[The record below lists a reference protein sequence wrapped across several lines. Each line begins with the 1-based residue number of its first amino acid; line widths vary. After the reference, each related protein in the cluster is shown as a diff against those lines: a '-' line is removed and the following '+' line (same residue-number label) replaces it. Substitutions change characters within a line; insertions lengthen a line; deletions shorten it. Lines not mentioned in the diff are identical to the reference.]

1 MVQCVQVV
9 EELLLAV
16 LQCLRT
22 RVDTI
27 GAFLI
32 PGVEMASVRFLRTF
46 FLKILK
52 IFLLIKSSSAME
64 IVKDTYAQ
72 LLLRID
78 KLFLLSFDSGQK

>member
-52 IFLLIKSSSAME
+52 IFLLVKSSAME